1 MDLHRVDRYDADV
14 ERVLAMLSDETF
26 LKGKFAAL
34 DHAPGQVLE
43 LDEVGSVFRIKTQRV
58 VEIDVPGFARKF
70 LTPTNTLVQ
79 TDDWGENINGVRVG
93 TWTIDAKNVPVTIT
107 GTIRLAPVDAG
118 CTNTIDAHIKSSI
131 PLVGG
136 KIEGVVGKGTEKT
149 MEGEYAFGVEWL
161 ARQA

>member
-1 MDLHRVDRYDADV
+1 MRAGV
-14 ERVLAMLSDETF
+14 SF
-26 LKGKFAAL
+26 
-34 DHAPGQVLE
+34 
-43 LDEVGSVFRIKTQRV
+43 GSRPQRV

-79 TDDWGENINGVRVG
+79 TDDWGEANGASDRYGDVLGVDG
-93 TWTIDAKNVPVTIT
+93 PGAHAHAIDV
-107 GTIRLAPVDAG
+107 LAPVDAG